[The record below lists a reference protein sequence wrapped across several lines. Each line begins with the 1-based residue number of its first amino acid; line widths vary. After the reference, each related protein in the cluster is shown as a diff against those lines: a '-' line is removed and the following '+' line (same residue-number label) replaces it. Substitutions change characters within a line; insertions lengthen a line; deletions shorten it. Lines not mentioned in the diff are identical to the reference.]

1 MLPAGT
7 ICRLDRGRRRAHVA
21 RSKDEIKSAPKF
33 DRDAYRDLGYRD
45 RVGEYYGKFRY

>member
-7 ICRLDRGRRRAHVA
+7 ISRLDRGNRRAYVA

-33 DRDAYRDLGYRD
+33 DEDAYREPGYRD
-45 RVGEYYGKFRY
+45 RVGEYYGNFPY